1 VTSLF
6 IAFAVSLI
14 VSGLIV
20 RIARS
25 HALAWEDHDLD
36 GVQKFHATPVPRVGG
51 LGIALG
57 VAVLALWAWLT
68 ASPLATEMTLLLACG
83 LPPLLTGLLE
93 DFTKQVGVRLRLAAT
108 ALSGVLAFFLL
119 GAQLREVMLP
129 GLDWLMTFTWFSLLF
144 TAVAVAGVANAVNI
158 IDGFNG
164 LAAAVSAIT
173 LLSLAYVGWQVGDA
187 LVVSMA
193 LAGVGALLGFL
204 LWNWPRGLIFLGDG
218 GAYFVGYLVA
228 VLSFLLVARH
238 RGVVSP
244 WYPFLLFIYPVFETL
259 FSIWRRKVVRG
270 SSPGLPDGL
279 HLHQLVFRRMVRW
292 AVGRKDA
299 ASLTLRN
306 SLTAPYLWILSS
318 MAALPATL
326 FWRYP
331 FVLMGFVAAFCVM
344 YVWLYLRLVRFRALR
359 FLMIRSRQGGALS
372 RFKDGL

>member
-187 LVVSMA
+187 LIVSMA

>member
-25 HALAWEDHDLD
+25 HVLAWEDHDLD

-187 LVVSMA
+187 LIVSMA

>member
-57 VAVLALWAWLT
+57 VAVLALWAWLS

-187 LVVSMA
+187 LIVSMA